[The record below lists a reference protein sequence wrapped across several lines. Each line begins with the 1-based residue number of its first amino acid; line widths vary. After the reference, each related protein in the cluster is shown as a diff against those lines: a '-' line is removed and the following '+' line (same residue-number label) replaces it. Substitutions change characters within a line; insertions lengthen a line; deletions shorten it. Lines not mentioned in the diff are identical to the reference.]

1 MATRSIAAL
10 ASIGALLLGYAHN
23 ALAALEI
30 IDCTPVEVASLE
42 RRIHIRCSTG
52 RNGIIYFSLGTNRN
66 ANETAFANRAMQIGN
81 MALVSGRPLAIR
93 YESTDTS
100 GTAIGCLDTDCRLIQ
115 TIYLR

>member
-1 MATRSIAAL
+1 MNKTFQTAAL
-10 ASIGALLLGYAHN
+10 VLALLLPAGPAR
-23 ALAALEI
+23 AALEV
-30 IDCTPVEVASLE
+30 IDCVPVEVASLE
-42 RRIHIRCSTG
+42 RRMHVRCSTG
-52 RNGIIYFSLGTNRN
+52 RNGIIYFSLGTNRTPG
-66 ANETAFANRAMQIGN
+66 ETAFATRALQMAN